1 MGGMGDLGGQWEIW
15 KEWDIWMGAGVA
27 DMDEGEGYDAFFKIG
42 GRHKVGLEM
51 GVGVL
56 HPRVTMFTL

>member
-1 MGGMGDLGGQWEIW
+1 
-15 KEWDIWMGAGVA
+15 MGAGVA

-56 HPRVTMFTL
+56 HPRVTMFTLWWTKRF

>member
-1 MGGMGDLGGQWEIW
+1 M
-15 KEWDIWMGAGVA
+15 WMGAGVA

-51 GVGVL
+51 G
-56 HPRVTMFTL
+56 

>member
-27 DMDEGEGYDAFFKIG
+27 DMDEGEGYDAFF
-42 GRHKVGLEM
+42 
-51 GVGVL
+51 
-56 HPRVTMFTL
+56 